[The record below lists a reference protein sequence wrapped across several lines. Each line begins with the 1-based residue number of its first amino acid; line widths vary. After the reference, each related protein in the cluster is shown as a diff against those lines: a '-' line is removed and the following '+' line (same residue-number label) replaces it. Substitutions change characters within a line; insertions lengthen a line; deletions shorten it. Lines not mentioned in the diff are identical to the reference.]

1 VAPDQ
6 DPAGPA
12 ALAPAITAI
21 AGPGGNPTNRSTP
34 LRLPPE
40 AQSVVKPLAPQDLQ
54 HAYQLGT
61 LAPASFDG
69 AGDTVAILATTPFS
83 QSDLMA
89 TPRRT
94 ILCCQLQVVSL
105 PSSGSAPVANMEFN
119 LDPSAMHAAAPGV
132 TILIY
137 ELDCRE
143 GILYASS

>member
-1 VAPDQ
+1 MAPDQ

-105 PSSGSAPVANMEFN
+105 PSSGSARGREHGVQPGPVGHARRGAWGH
-119 LDPSAMHAAAPGV
+119 DPYLRA
-132 TILIY
+132 
-137 ELDCRE
+137 
-143 GILYASS
+143 

>member
-69 AGDTVAILATTPFS
+69 AGDTVAILATTPLS
-83 QSDLMA
+83 QSDSHSYAAQNNLV
-89 TPRRT
+89 
-94 ILCCQLQVVSL
+94 LYQLQVVSL
-105 PSSGSAPVANMEFN
+105 PSSGSARGREHGVQPGPVGHARRGAWGH
-119 LDPSAMHAAAPGV
+119 DPYLRA
-132 TILIY
+132 
-137 ELDCRE
+137 
-143 GILYASS
+143 